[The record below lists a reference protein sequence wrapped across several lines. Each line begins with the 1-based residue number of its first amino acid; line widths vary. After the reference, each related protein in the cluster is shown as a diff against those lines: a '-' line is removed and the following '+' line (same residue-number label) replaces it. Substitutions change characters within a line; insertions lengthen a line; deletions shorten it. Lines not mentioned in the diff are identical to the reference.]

1 MDNQDTQEVET
12 EVTIL
17 QSVTKNAGGLAL
29 FAFITAGVIAMVQ
42 LFTSDQIA
50 ENIALAQAKALYEI
64 VPQTQVDNDLL
75 NTTLN
80 LSNIDND
87 PAMNVQLLGE
97 FDEAINAH
105 VAIKDKQVRSFIF
118 PVMTK
123 HGYTTD
129 IHLLVGINIDS
140 SVAGVRI
147 VDHKETPGLGD
158 KIELKKSNWVLDFNG
173 KSLTMPSY
181 ENWKVKK
188 DGGEFDQF
196 TGATITPRAIVAAVK
211 GALEFFQDHKDQLL
225 EQAQVIIQNNSPAL
239 KVNP

>member
-12 EVTIL
+12 EVTIT
-17 QSVTKNAGGLAL
+17 QSVVKNAGGLAL

-75 NTTLN
+75 ATTLN
-80 LSNIDND
+80 LSSINND
-87 PAMNVQLLGE
+87 PAMNTQLLGE
-97 FDEAINAH
+97 FDEDVYAH
-105 VAIKDKQVRSFIF
+105 IAIKDNQVRSFIF
-118 PVMTK
+118 PSMTK

-129 IHLLVGINIDS
+129 IHLLVGINIDGT
-140 SVAGVRI
+140 VAGVRI

-173 KSLTMPSY
+173 KSLTVPSY

-211 GALEFFQDHKDQLL
+211 GALDFFENHKEQLL
-225 EQAQVIIQNNSPAL
+225 KQANILIQNNDTSL
-239 KVNP
+239 KVKS